1 MSMRGG
7 KFLRPPP
14 GGGGQGGALFDS
26 SGSSDSEDEDEEDA
40 PQQSSRKKPSA
51 NLSSDEGDD
60 DEAEEAEDDDDDDED
75 YDDAPASK
83 KRKAPSGAGEPKK
96 AKKINTRA
104 FFDME
109 AEADDDDED
118 ADEPY
123 GTHHD
128 PDDVVRKHY
137 TEEDIRKEQ
146 LDEEAEELI
155 RQQDRR
161 RAQAGGGL
169 FTRDMDAADVAR
181 EIEERH
187 RMQRRTVATSALD
200 DEGGEGEGFD
210 RSYGAVAQQS
220 LVPSVSDPSMW
231 MFSCAPGKEQELVYQ
246 VMNKSIAFARQGK
259 PLGITGAVAAQ
270 SKGRIYVESYSE
282 PAVIEAMQGIRN
294 LMQYSMR
301 LVPIS
306 DMTTVMTVVPKKKP
320 VKKNDWVRMSR
331 GHFKGDLALVK
342 AVRDSGLKCIIQCV
356 PRIDLTLSDLPPD
369 EARVRRRT
377 VRPPQ
382 KFFNPQEIAALGK
395 HTLRQRFPGLGDI
408 YCDYFEGN
416 YYHDGYLLKEVTVGT
431 MVKPCGEDD
440 PPTLDELQAFRRRKK
455 ADQGYDDEGEENEG
469 SKMAASLLDE
479 LSELQTGISSKSS
492 GGGLIIGDTVE
503 VIEGD
508 LVGMRGKLMS
518 IDGTTVKVKPT
529 NASDLGDTAEVE
541 FLASQVRKHIAVG
554 NHVKVTDGRYANETG
569 VVVAVETLEGDTD
582 PTAVVLTDMTNKEI
596 SVRTSQLQESAEV
609 ASGQDKLAG
618 YELHDLVVL
627 SGGGSANEVGV
638 IVRVG
643 REDFTVVNNHGI
655 VREIRPEELRGKRN
669 ASSNRAVA
677 LDVQGNQIRVG
688 DTVGVAEGPH
698 KGKTATIKR
707 MSRAQL
713 FLYSQTRTENAG
725 IFVVRSR
732 SCVLAGSRA
741 QNRAQPG
748 DGGVSPFST
757 PQSQSGKGGPPGA
770 RGRTDDGLIG
780 KTVRIQA
787 GQWKGYLGAVS
798 DATPTHVQVELH
810 SRLKKVMVVRERVA
824 VVGDKFGS
832 TEDPNRENPST
843 GSSML
848 APSTPFMGGATPMHG
863 GATPMHGGATPMHDG
878 MGGGFTPSHPTGN
891 DDVWRPGG
899 SVDRTPMHDGTE
911 DADGTGG
918 GDSGGGWGASDGN
931 SGSQQSSDPFSG
943 TSSSG
948 ADGGGGWG
956 SSSADQVGGSTWA
969 PSTGEENHSS
979 AGGSG
984 GDTTGS
990 SGDGLVVG
998 AGGAAHMSRGGST
1011 MDAAAAMD
1019 DGNDGEEAAV
1029 WFMERVCVQL
1039 KKDDS
1044 PAVIKEIGSNNSAV
1058 VEMEDT
1064 STLTVRAGEVSMIP
1078 PKEKDMVLVTGGADV
1093 GVEGELVCI
1102 DGTDAIL
1109 KDSNEDFKIVD
1120 FVHLAK
1126 IVGDA

>member
-1 MSMRGG
+1 MRSG

-14 GGGGQGGALFDS
+14 GGGQGAMFDS
-26 SGSSDSEDEDEEDA
+26 SGSSDSEDDEEEQT
-40 PQQSSRKKPSA
+40 PQPPSRKSA
-51 NLSSDEGDD
+51 NLSSDEEDD
-60 DEAEEAEDDDDDDED
+60 DEAEADDDDDED

-83 KRKAPSGAGEPKK
+83 KRKGGGSGGGETKK

-128 PDDVVRKHY
+128 PDDIVRRHY

-161 RAQAGGGL
+161 RAQAGGGM
-169 FTRDMDAADVAR
+169 FTSDMSAADVAR

-187 RMQRRTVATSALD
+187 RMQRRTVSTSAMG
-200 DEGGEGEGFD
+200 DEGGEGEGFGPG
-210 RSYGAVAQQS
+210 YGAVAQQS

-246 VMNKSIAFARQGK
+246 IMNKSIAFARQGK

-331 GHFKGDLALVK
+331 GHFKGDLALVR

-369 EARVRRRT
+369 EARIRRRT

-431 MVKPCGEDD
+431 MVKPTGEDD
-440 PPTLDELQAFRRRKK
+440 PPTLDELQTFRMRKK

-503 VIEGD
+503 VVEGD

-569 VVVAVETLEGDTD
+569 VVVAVEQLEGDTD

-732 SCVLAGSRA
+732 SCVLAGSSA
-741 QNRAQPG
+741 QNRSQPG

-757 PQSQSGKGGPPGA
+757 PQSQGGKGGPPGA
-770 RGRTDDGLIG
+770 RGRKEDGLIG

-832 TEDPNRENPST
+832 TEDPNRDNAST

-848 APSTPFMGGATPMHG
+848 APSTPFLGGATPMHG

-878 MGGGFTPSHPTGN
+878 MGGGFTPSHPTTN

-899 SVDRTPMHDGTE
+899 AIDRTPMHDGSDE
-911 DADGTGG
+911 VDGSG
-918 GDSGGGWGASDGN
+918 GDSGGGWGSSDGA
-931 SGSQQSSDPFSG
+931 GGGAQQSSDPFSG
-943 TSSSG
+943 ASSSG
-948 ADGGGGWG
+948 ADGSGWG
-956 SSSADQVGGSTWA
+956 SSSADQGGGATWV

-979 AGGSG
+979 NGGSG
-984 GDTTGS
+984 GDTGGNASGHDMGTS
-990 SGDGLVVG
+990 S
-998 AGGAAHMSRGGST
+998 ATQMSRGGSALDT
-1011 MDAAAAMD
+1011 GAAMG
-1019 DGNDGEEAAV
+1019 DGDGGEEAAV

-1039 KKDDS
+1039 KKDDA
-1044 PAVIKEIGSNNSAV
+1044 PAVIKEIGSNNTAV
-1058 VEMEDT
+1058 VELEDK
-1064 STLTVRAGEVSMIP
+1064 STVTVRAGEVSMVP

-1126 IVGDA
+1126 IVGDT